1 MKRHSLLHIVSMFLL
16 LNSVC
21 YLSSCNEEAIE
32 SFEADVPASTHTCS
46 MTFDVDFTGFD
57 AQDETTRASIHGWDE
72 GDVVYLSFT
81 TSGNGTVGGSAIY
94 DAANND
100 WTVTY
105 TGTLSSTEQ
114 GSVKVFYYDGD
125 VTKTGN
131 TLTIEQTVG
140 VYADLKGSYKYS
152 RENGVNVSASLSPQT
167 SRIRF
172 KGNPG
177 KTITVSGIKSFT
189 EYNQQSGNLTATPI
203 SSSVIVSS
211 DGFTPYIYGVFEDAS
226 KPTISINYE
235 GCRFT
240 KDCSS
245 SVFQIGVSGWMNVP
259 TRAAH
264 ENWKMEE
271 IYKAHAVLTD
281 TDQDGVGETL
291 IFYYDDVDHSQEGMV
306 FGLNEG
312 QDDPEWLDYNPNI
325 TNVLFDPGFA
335 YAKPTSTCT
344 WFYNCSN
351 LTNISGIKYLD
362 TSEVTNMRAMFRR
375 CKSLTCIDL
384 SNFNTDAVTDMS
396 WMFLAC
402 SNLTSLDVSSF
413 NTAAVTNMHNMFYGC
428 SSLTS
433 LDLSNFNTAAV
444 TVMSYMFEGCSS
456 LISLDLISFNTAAVT
471 TMDNMFGWCSNLTNI
486 DLSSFNTTSVTTM
499 SCMFMNC
506 SSLASLDLS
515 SFNTNAVTNLS
526 HMFYGCSSLTN
537 MDISNFNISANT
549 NIGQLFERCYKM
561 SCINVGNND
570 FSTNDSYWGNTT
582 FERVGTP
589 STPCNLIIDSGFDK
603 SVLGDYNGSYYYW
616 RGGYF
621 TEPIKCECV
630 DLGLPSGT
638 LWATFNVG
646 ACRPEEYGDYYRF
659 GELETRDYYG
669 IDNYNDDYLAKL
681 TPIFYRPDSYLAS
694 LKDEYDVA
702 NVKWGNCWNMPSMK
716 QIEELFC
723 YCSAES
729 EMLNGVLCTKMTGP
743 NGNYIYLPLNG
754 YYSGDTIYEIATLGS
769 YQCGEAI
776 VSLDNNRRYNFITL
790 KVNKDNVN
798 YGVHEKAIS
807 GLGVRPV
814 QRPEQELL
822 PTSATIDKDNVQM
835 QIGETITL
843 TGTIYPENATY
854 KYGIWRTYD
863 DQIVSIDKYTGKIT
877 AKASGSAKVYFS
889 DSFGYLFEATCTII
903 VK

>member
-1 MKRHSLLHIVSMFLL
+1 M
-16 LNSVC
+16 
-21 YLSSCNEEAIE
+21 
-32 SFEADVPASTHTCS
+32 
-46 MTFDVDFTGFD
+46 DFTGFD
-57 AQDETTRASIHGWDE
+57 AQDGTTRASIHGWDN

-94 DAANND
+94 DATNND
-100 WTVTY
+100 WTMTY
-105 TGTLSSTEQ
+105 SGTLSATEQ
-114 GSVKVFYYDGD
+114 GSVKVYYYDGE
-125 VTKTGN
+125 VTKSGN
-131 TLTIEQTVG
+131 TLSIDPTVG

-172 KGNPG
+172 KGDPG
-177 KTITVSGIKSFT
+177 KTITVSGIKSYT
-189 EYNQQSGNLTATPI
+189 EYNQQSGTLAATPI
-203 SSSVIVSS
+203 SSSVTVAS
-211 DGFTPYIYGVFEDAS
+211 DGLTPYIYGVFEDTT
-226 KPTISINYE
+226 KPSISINYE

-413 NTAAVTNMHNMFYGC
+413 NTAAVTNMHDMFYGC

-433 LDLSNFNTAAV
+433 LDLSNFNTTAV
-444 TVMSYMFEGCSS
+444 TTMGWMFWGCSS
-456 LISLDLISFNTAAVT
+456 LTSLDLSNFNTAAAT
-471 TMDNMFGWCSNLTNI
+471 RMNDMFYGCSNLASL
-486 DLSSFNTTSVTTM
+486 DLSNFNTTSVTTM
-499 SCMFMNC
+499 TCMFMNC

-515 SFNTNAVTNLS
+515 SFNTNAVTS
-526 HMFYGCSSLTN
+526 MGHMFYGCSRLTSLDLSNFNTSSVTDMSNMFDGCSSLTN

-549 NIGQLFERCYKM
+549 GIGQLFKGCYKM

-570 FSTNDSYWGNTT
+570 FSTNDSYWGETT
-582 FERVGTP
+582 FEGIG
-589 STPCNLIIDSGFDK
+589 SSSSPCNLIIDSGFDK
-603 SVLGDYNGSYYYW
+603 SVLGSYNGSYYYW

-646 ACRPEEYGDYYRF
+646 ASRPEEYGDYYRF

-669 IDNYNDDYLAKL
+669 IDNYNDDYIPLL
-681 TPIFYRPDSYLAS
+681 TPIIYKSDSYLAS
-694 LKDEYDVA
+694 LKNEYDVA
-702 NVKWGNCWNMPSMK
+702 NVKWGNIWNMPSMK

-729 EMLNGVLCTKMTGP
+729 ELVNGVLCTKMTGP
-743 NGNYIYLPLNG
+743 NGNFIYLPLNG
-754 YYSGDTIYEIATLGS
+754 YYSEDIIIGKATEGR

-814 QRPEQELL
+814 QRPKQEIL
-822 PTSATIDKDNVQM
+822 PISATIDKDNVQM
-835 QIGETITL
+835 QVGETITL

-854 KYGIWRTYD
+854 KYGVWRTYD
-863 DQIVSIDKYTGKIT
+863 DNIVSIDKYTGKVT
-877 AKASGSAKVYFS
+877 AKASGTAKVYFS
-889 DSFGYLFEATCTII
+889 DTFGYLFEAICTII